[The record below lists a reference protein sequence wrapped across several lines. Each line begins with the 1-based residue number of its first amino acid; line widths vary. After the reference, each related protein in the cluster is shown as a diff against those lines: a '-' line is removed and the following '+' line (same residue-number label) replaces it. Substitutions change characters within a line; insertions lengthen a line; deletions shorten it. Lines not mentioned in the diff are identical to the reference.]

1 MTTPPRILTQEER
14 NQTIMGEMAGNV
26 TVGGVI
32 PGTEKVKDPLT
43 EGQKRQA
50 NFAIRME
57 NSLRQLEELEDSGF
71 NPVNLYDIA
80 VNNLPFVPDAVERL
94 LSSPKYKQ
102 YERAKLDFSTAQLR
116 QETGAVINDSEIVW
130 INKTYF
136 PEFGDDPGTM
146 LAKRQARRDAYAG
159 MKGQAGKAYDR
170 TKKEVQSFGG
180 SAPDEDALIELRQRA
195 QTNPE
200 LKAKLE
206 EAGLL

>member
-1 MTTPPRILTQEER
+1 
-14 NQTIMGEMAGNV
+14 MAGNV

-57 NSLRQLEELEDSGF
+57 NALRQLEDLEDSGF

-180 SAPDEDALIELRQRA
+180 SAPNEDALEELRERA
-195 QTNPE
+195 KNNPE
-200 LKAKLE
+200 LQAKLK

>member
-1 MTTPPRILTQEER
+1 MPTPRILTQDEK
-14 NQTIMGEMAGNV
+14 NQVTMGEMAGNV
-26 TVGGVI
+26 TVGRVI

-57 NSLRQLEELEDSGF
+57 NALRQLEELEDSGF
-71 NPVNLYDIA
+71 NPVNLYDIV
-80 VNNLPFVPDAVERL
+80 VNNLPFVPDALERL

-180 SAPDEDALIELRQRA
+180 SAPSEDALEELRERA
-195 QTNPE
+195 KTNPE
-200 LKAKLE
+200 LQAKLQ

>member
-1 MTTPPRILTQEER
+1 MTTPRILSQEEKD
-14 NQTIMGEMAGNV
+14 QAIMGEMAGNV

-57 NSLRQLEELEDSGF
+57 NSLRQLEELENSGF
-71 NPVNLYDIA
+71 NPVNLYDVA

-170 TKKEVQSFGG
+170 TKKEVESFGG
-180 SAPDEDALIELRQRA
+180 SAPNEDALIELRKRA
-195 QTNPE
+195 QTNPQ

>member
-1 MTTPPRILTQEER
+1 MPFRKIDEKEIAATEPTTAVVSEIL
-14 NQTIMGEMAGNV
+14 
-26 TVGGVI
+26 

-57 NSLRQLEELEDSGF
+57 NALRQLEELEDSGF
-71 NPVNLYDIA
+71 NPVNVYDIA
-80 VNNLPFVPDAVERL
+80 VNNLPFVPDAIERF

-136 PEFGDDPGTM
+136 PEFGDDEGTM

-159 MKGQAGKAYDR
+159 MKGQAGKAYER
-170 TKKEVQSFGG
+170 TKKEVEKFGG
-180 SAPDEDALIELRQRA
+180 SATAEDALKELLERA
-195 QTNPE
+195 KTDPE
-200 LKAKLE
+200 LKAKLQE
-206 EAGLL
+206 RGLL